1 MCQHR
6 PRTACPKAEHDLRA
20 KGEVGLRS
28 NEEEDDT
35 PQAVRAALVAC
46 PSCWG
51 RKGRVDP
58 EAGQKDGN
66 LGEECGR
73 GVVKQP
79 GT

>member
-1 MCQHR
+1 MCQH

-20 KGEVGLRS
+20 KREMSLRS
-28 NEEEDDT
+28 NEEEDDA
-35 PQAVRAALVAC
+35 PQAVGAALVAC
-46 PSCWG
+46 PSCW
-51 RKGRVDP
+51 RRIGRVDP

-66 LGEECGR
+66 LGEERGR